1 MAEYGSTELG
11 GEFQQYMNSLPVY
24 SDRPSVTKDDVDY
37 MDKTRNEQD
46 YFWFNRKI
54 KEDPLVVGYNYIFV
68 TAPQLPIHSTSP
80 SLGNRSH
87 ATDVLRHNAAML
99 DLPEAGDSIYN
110 EFIIKT
116 LGGAEPFIPLFTNR
130 ALSAVMSDEV
140 LTTLDYSE
148 TWNRYKIVLGTTAKD
163 SRISGTFTIN
173 YLEDT
178 HITIMKMHRLWIEY
192 IEKVFMGDCVPGG
205 IVLETDMLD
214 NARRIIDYMSSI
226 YQFAVQPDGETL
238 IHWCRYTGCFP
249 TKVPWGEMTS
259 EDGAIDIKKS
269 VPIEYQFSFKEDMS
283 MHVLRDF
290 NLLSSGGSLDNVN
303 GNTYMGAGVR
313 IGGGGNARLPSIRA
327 AGKDPFTQM
336 PTYKLVFP
344 NNAA

>member
-1 MAEYGSTELG
+1 MASQPSTELG
-11 GEFQQYMNSLPVY
+11 LEFEQYMNSLPQY
-24 SDRPSVTKDDVDY
+24 SPKPGSTKEDVDY
-37 MDKTRNEQD
+37 VDKTRNEQD

-80 SLGNRSH
+80 SLTGPK
-87 ATDVLRHNAAML
+87 AGDILAHNAGIL
-99 DLPEAGDSIYN
+99 NLPSSGDSIYN
-110 EFIIKT
+110 EFILKT
-116 LGGAEPFIPLFTNR
+116 LAGGEPLIPLFTNR

-140 LTTLDYSE
+140 MATLDYSE

-192 IEKVFMGDCVPGG
+192 IEKAFMGDAISGG
-205 IVLETDMLD
+205 ILLDTDMLS
-214 NARRIIDYMSSI
+214 NARRTIDYMSSV
-226 YQFAVQPDGETL
+226 YQFAVQPDGETI

-249 TKVPWGEMTS
+249 TKVPWGELTS
-259 EDGAIDIKKS
+259 EDGSIDIKKT
-269 VPIEYQFSFKEDMS
+269 VPIEYQFSYKEDMS

-290 NLLSSGGSLDNVN
+290 NLLAGSDLSNVT
-303 GNTYMGAGVR
+303 GDYYMGAKVR
-313 IGGGGNARLPSIRA
+313 VGGSENGRIPAVVS

-336 PTYKLVFP
+336 PTYKLIFP
-344 NNAA
+344 KTE